1 MGTARPC
8 NVPSQTMAVLS
19 RCVTPCGWVQREL
32 SCREFSWW
40 RQLTVV
46 TGPAGGCSGGWD
58 VAGEGVRALTGL
70 SSGGLS
76 PDLRVSATD
85 RAELSWP
92 LPPEGSVC
100 FWGLPT
106 FEGSFR
112 VCKGSVPT
120 PASLLGALGPV
131 SSHCL
136 SSGSRFCAASPSPS
150 HTAPGSA
157 PLGVFGVG
165 RGTRG
170 HFSPSFGILA

>member
-1 MGTARPC
+1 MAR
-8 NVPSQTMAVLS
+8 
-19 RCVTPCGWVQREL
+19 
-32 SCREFSWW
+32 
-40 RQLTVV
+40 
-46 TGPAGGCSGGWD
+46 
-58 VAGEGVRALTGL
+58 EGVRALTGL
-70 SSGGLS
+70 SSGGFS

-131 SSHCL
+131 SSRCL
-136 SSGSRFCAASPSPS
+136 SSGSLCS
-150 HTAPGSA
+150 GSA
-157 PLGVFGVG
+157 SVLPAPLL
-165 RGTRG
+165 
-170 HFSPSFGILA
+170 PALPPALPL

>member
-19 RCVTPCGWVQREL
+19 RCVPPHGWVQREL

-46 TGPAGGCSGGWD
+46 TGPGGGCSGGWD

-76 PDLRVSATD
+76 PHLRVSATD

-100 FWGLPT
+100 FWSLPT

-112 VCKGSVPT
+112 VYKGSVPT
-120 PASLLGALGPV
+120 PDSLLGAPGPV
-131 SSHCL
+131 SSRCL
-136 SSGSRFCAASPSPS
+136 SSGSLCSASASVLP
-150 HTAPGSA
+150 APPFPHCPCLCPFRG
-157 PLGVFGVG
+157 LWVG
-165 RGTRG
+165 
-170 HFSPSFGILA
+170 